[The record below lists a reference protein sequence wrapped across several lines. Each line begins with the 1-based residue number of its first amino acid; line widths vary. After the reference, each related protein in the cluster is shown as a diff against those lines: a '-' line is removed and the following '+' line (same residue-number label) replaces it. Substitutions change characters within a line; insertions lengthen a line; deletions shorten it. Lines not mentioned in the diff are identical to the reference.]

1 MNTPDLWRV
10 VRSALGSWS
19 RTTRLCLILLILG
32 LLMCAEIW
40 ITLQA
45 MGPHLE

>member
-1 MNTPDLWRV
+1 VNTPDWWRV
-10 VRSALGSWS
+10 VRPALESWS

-40 ITLQA
+40 ITFQVMRPRL
-45 MGPHLE
+45 G